1 MQSWA
6 RRFAS
11 ASTKKLLFRAVLL
24 AVSSEM
30 RFARTA
36 LLWSPVA
43 FGMWR
48 VLITVN
54 GILGNAA
61 TDPFDGRVV
70 VGSVM
75 VQRWPPVSLEP
86 FCLAPGEVEQLG
98 FVAERP
104 RSV

>member
-1 MQSWA
+1 
-6 RRFAS
+6 
-11 ASTKKLLFRAVLL
+11 
-24 AVSSEM
+24 
-30 RFARTA
+30 
-36 LLWSPVA
+36 
-43 FGMWR
+43 MWR

-98 FVAERP
+98 FVVERP

>member
-1 MQSWA
+1 
-6 RRFAS
+6 
-11 ASTKKLLFRAVLL
+11 
-24 AVSSEM
+24 
-30 RFARTA
+30 
-36 LLWSPVA
+36 
-43 FGMWR
+43 MWR

-54 GILGNAA
+54 GLIGNAA
-61 TDPFDGRVV
+61 TDLFDGRVV